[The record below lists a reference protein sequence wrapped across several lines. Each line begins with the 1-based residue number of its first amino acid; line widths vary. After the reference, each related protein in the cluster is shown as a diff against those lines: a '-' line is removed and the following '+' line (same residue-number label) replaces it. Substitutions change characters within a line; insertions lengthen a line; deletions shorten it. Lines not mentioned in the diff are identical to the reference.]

1 MTNKKLSVHLQ
12 DFPDVSF
19 IDNNEQLTIDMDIIR
34 DICATILFIR
44 DQKNLRVRLPLN
56 KVTIF
61 NYGNKGQSLKN
72 IKNNESYQNLI
83 KDEVN
88 IKNIEIVEIAD
99 KNDDIAQFKL
109 QINFKKVGAK
119 FGKKMKEISKASQ
132 EGHWKKIDDKKI
144 EIAGETLIDDD
155 FEIKLI
161 AKDKESSST
170 LSSND
175 CVIKLDI
182 NITQELEEEGIAR
195 DIIRTIQQN
204 RKEADLNVSDHIK
217 IAFYS
222 TNQQFLNVIKSYDQH
237 IKEQTLA
244 NDIIVAS
251 EEKYLDKYLHQFS
264 SNVEEVEIK
273 MGFEK

>member
-1 MTNKKLSVHLQ
+1 MSNKKLSVHLQ

-19 IDNNEQLTIDMDIIR
+19 IDDNKQLTTDMDIIR

-56 KVTIF
+56 KVTIY
-61 NYGNKGQSLKN
+61 NYGNSQKTLQN
-72 IKNNESYQNLI
+72 IRSNESYQNLI

-88 IKNIEIVEIAD
+88 IKNIEVVEIAD
-99 KNDDIAQFKL
+99 QNSDIAEFKL

-119 FGKKMKEISKASQ
+119 FGAKMKEISQGAKQGNWERISDNSI
-132 EGHWKKIDDKKI
+132 KIGDV
-144 EIAGETLIDDD
+144 TLEDDD

-161 AKDKESSST
+161 AKDKESSAT
-170 LSSND
+170 LASND

-182 NITQELEEEGIAR
+182 EITKELEEEGIAR

-204 RKEADLNVSDHIK
+204 RKAADFDVSDHIK
-217 IAFYS
+217 VIFYS
-222 TNQQFLNVIKSYDQH
+222 KNQQLVDVIRSHGQH

-244 NDIIVAS
+244 NNIEVAADENLLSKYSHNFDNDI
-251 EEKYLDKYLHQFS
+251 EKV
-264 SNVEEVEIK
+264 NVK
-273 MGFEK
+273 MALEK